1 VQLRFNTPSGID
13 ILQNVGMI
21 FVADTFNHV
30 IRAVSIASADVS
42 TFAGT
47 MGTTGIAH
55 GYGRAATFNAPRDV
69 AVHPA
74 GGFMYVVADSHLI
87 RRINLATQYVS
98 TVAGTGAAALLAVG
112 TSMTWPLE
120 ASIRYP
126 TGLCFNANG
135 STLYYVARNSVGKV
149 DIIST
154 TDPTIVQSLAR
165 PAEIVHLAGQYATAA
180 AGPDGTGAAAGF
192 VGPTSCAMKTDGAL
206 YVGSSESTVR
216 RITYP
221 EAVVTTAAG
230 AFNSFSFA
238 VGAGTTARFN
248 VPYDLVFSADERD
261 MYILNSGGHCIEKMD
276 MTVGGFNVQ
285 LFVSDCVSGLGNV
298 DGVGTAARMFYPRRI
313 SLWNTKQVLYTVE
326 VGHVVREITMS
337 GKVTTFAGLY
347 ATSGPTWDGVG
358 TAARFGA
365 LVGCDIWHR
374 QSMLFVTDDVYTLRS
389 INLFTRQVQ
398 TFAGLQGA
406 PGSTNGVGTAARF
419 TYPVAVAIHQAAGV
433 AFVTDANMH
442 AVRRVDL
449 TTARVTTVMG
459 YSSGTS
465 IAAHT
470 DPLKAQLNGAQGAC
484 MHPFSQLLF
493 IGAVNSYLYART
505 DFVLGIPSLSDQAT
519 VANFRLLAGS
529 TTTSGFAEG
538 VGSAAQ
544 FRDPSSCAY
553 DAGGTMYIA
562 GQDSQTILSVT
573 STSTVSRFAGTTVVD
588 AYGDGPGLSAYMK
601 GPSGVVIGYG
611 GTDLIVAERWQHVLR
626 KINLLTTY
634 VSVFSGAASSS
645 GNVQGTATA
654 SRWYNPFTI
663 TYNNMLREY
672 YVVENTPTYRV
683 RKVKLDGS
691 SAFFAGTYNTAGGT
705 DGYYGTGKLADP
717 WHIATVEA
725 TSLIFLADG
734 SGHTLRTIS
743 ALGALETVVGQ
754 YTVSGA
760 IDGTGTAVRL
770 DNPRGLAMYHS
781 GRFMFLSEN
790 AAAGSARIRRVTWRS
805 GQYVVTTVV
814 GVTAQTTAS
823 VPAIQS
829 AWSLCLH
836 PSGTVLAITGSHF
849 VASR

>member
-1 VQLRFNTPSGID
+1 VAAQARTDGTGTGAQLNQPFSLTRYDATGDLYLGEMGSHRVRRITATGDVYAFVGDTTGSSGTANGIGSAARFNTPSGID

-47 MGTTGIAH
+47 MGTSGIAH

-74 GGFMYVVADSHLI
+74 GGFLYVVDDSNLI

-126 TGLCFNANG
+126 TGLCFNTNG

-165 PAEIVHLAGQYATAA
+165 PAEIVHLAGQYATSA

-192 VGPTSCAMKTDGAL
+192 NCPTSCAMKTDGAL

-230 AFNSFSFA
+230 AFNSVSFA
-238 VGAGTTARFN
+238 LGAGTTARFN
-248 VPYDLVFSADERD
+248 VPYDMVFSADERD
-261 MYILNSGGHCIEKMD
+261 MYILNSGGHCVEKMD

-285 LFVSDCVSGLGNV
+285 LFVSDCVSGAGNV
-298 DGVGTAARMFYPRRI
+298 DGVGTAARMFYPRGI
-313 SLWNTKQVLYTVE
+313 SLWSPKQVLYTVE

-374 QSMLFVTDDVYTLRS
+374 QSMLFVTEDVYTLRS

-406 PGSTNGVGTAARF
+406 PASTNGIGTAARF

-493 IGAVNSYLYART
+493 IGALSSYLYART

-562 GQDSQTILSVT
+562 GEDSQTILSVT
-573 STSTVSRFAGTTVVD
+573 STSTVSRFAGTTVRT
-588 AYGDGPGLSAYMK
+588 GM
-601 GPSGVVIGYG
+601 
-611 GTDLIVAERWQHVLR
+611 R
-626 KINLLTTY
+626 
-634 VSVFSGAASSS
+634 
-645 GNVQGTATA
+645 TA
-654 SRWYNPFTI
+654 
-663 TYNNMLREY
+663 
-672 YVVENTPTYRV
+672 
-683 RKVKLDGS
+683 
-691 SAFFAGTYNTAGGT
+691 
-705 DGYYGTGKLADP
+705 LA
-717 WHIATVEA
+717 
-725 TSLIFLADG
+725 
-734 SGHTLRTIS
+734 
-743 ALGALETVVGQ
+743 
-754 YTVSGA
+754 
-760 IDGTGTAVRL
+760 
-770 DNPRGLAMYHS
+770 
-781 GRFMFLSEN
+781 
-790 AAAGSARIRRVTWRS
+790 SART
-805 GQYVVTTVV
+805 
-814 GVTAQTTAS
+814 
-823 VPAIQS
+823 
-829 AWSLCLH
+829 
-836 PSGTVLAITGSHF
+836 
-849 VASR
+849 